1 MIGVNKKDVL
11 SLIGNT
17 PLITA
22 KLFDDFD
29 VTFHIKLE
37 MFNPTGS
44 IKDRTAYYMIKDA
57 EEKYNLK
64 EYLLIEAS
72 SGNTAISL
80 AMICALKGY
89 KLKIFL
95 PKSTS
100 KEKISLLESF
110 GPEIVKVNGTVLDAY
125 KQAIDYSKKDKKSI
139 FLNQYSNPSNFKAHY
154 FGTGREIIK
163 DLGKEIKNVD
173 YFVAGVGTGGTIT
186 GIGMALK
193 EANPEIKVIG
203 VIPEKPESIEGL
215 KDISSWKGPLV
226 LKKCIVD
233 KIIRVSGENLKEYM
247 FLCAKKTGVLPGLSS
262 AACIKGIKDMLE
274 EGKIEEN
281 TKIITIF
288 PDSGIRYLSKI

>member
-1 MIGVNKKDVL
+1 
-11 SLIGNT
+11 
-17 PLITA
+17 LITA
-22 KLFDDFD
+22 KIFDEFD
-29 VTFHIKLE
+29 ATFHIKLE

-72 SGNTAISL
+72 SGNTAIAL

-95 PKSTS
+95 PESTS
-100 KEKISLLESF
+100 REKISLLESF
-110 GPEIVKVNGTVLDAY
+110 GPEIVKVKGTVLDAY
-125 KQAIDYSKKDKKSI
+125 KKAIDYSKEEKKSI

-154 FGTGREIIK
+154 FGTGREIIEE
-163 DLGKEIKNVD
+163 LGDEIKSVD

-193 EANPEIKVIG
+193 EANPNIKVIG
-203 VIPEKPESIEGL
+203 IVPEKPGSIEGL

-247 FLCAKKTGVLPGLSS
+247 SLCAKKTGILPGLSS
-262 AACIKGIKDMLE
+262 AACIKGIREMLNAGQIEKDA
-274 EGKIEEN
+274 
-281 TKIITIF
+281 KIITVF